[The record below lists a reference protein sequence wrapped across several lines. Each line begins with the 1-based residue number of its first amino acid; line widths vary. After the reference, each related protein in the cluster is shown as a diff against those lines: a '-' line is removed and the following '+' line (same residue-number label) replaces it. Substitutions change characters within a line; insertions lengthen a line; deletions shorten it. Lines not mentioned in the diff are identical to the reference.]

1 MIMKWRGRR
10 VAGVGESGPHAD
22 AAWREQRRQAINQH
36 AAATGRRRAA
46 EAEQARRLV
55 ADFAR
60 EARERGLKAVA
71 LTARAYNGRATYRT
85 GRTGWYVRPD
95 RSLAVGTDGEF
106 YILTVAASLRAR
118 FAGAAITPET
128 PRLIVGE
135 GARDGE
141 SMPLEALLRTRLD
154 AGDDYP

>member
-1 MIMKWRGRR
+1 M
-10 VAGVGESGPHAD
+10 
-22 AAWREQRRQAINQH
+22 
-36 AAATGRRRAA
+36 
-46 EAEQARRLV
+46 
-55 ADFAR
+55 
-60 EARERGLKAVA
+60 
-71 LTARAYNGRATYRT
+71 
-85 GRTGWYVRPD
+85 RPD